1 MNCEFGNFE
10 CLDGLGNKNLW
21 KFELFSIVDIMFK
34 VTIDGFIAM
43 WKILKGFTLKC
54 FKINVLTYSLNVFL
68 VLNLNTN
75 KVDFYNLFLTN
86 EN

>member
-1 MNCEFGNFE
+1 MNLAISSVWMDWVIKISENSSC
-10 CLDGLGNKNLW
+10 
-21 KFELFSIVDIMFK
+21 FSIVDIMFK
-34 VTIDGFIAM
+34 VTIDSFIAM
-43 WKILKGFTLKC
+43 WKILEGFTLKC